1 MCLGPVPRIRVVL
14 IEPLNDG
21 NIGAIARAMK
31 NFGLDELVLVRPC
44 AVGEEAIKRAMHASD
59 VLRSAKTVFSED
71 DALDGVDYIVGTT
84 GVDTANEKKFSR
96 ISVTPEAFADR
107 IRDLDGCIALLFG
120 REDFGLDN
128 DVVRRCDF
136 LLTIPANPTYPILNI
151 SHAATIV
158 FYELFA
164 HDATRAAPREASDFE
179 VEKLNEFFA
188 ILLDSIDYPVHKKEK
203 TKVMFRRMV
212 ARSVPTTWEFHTLM
226 GVLDDAAK
234 LSERGRWKKD
244 G

>member
-1 MCLGPVPRIRVVL
+1 MCLRTVPQIRVVL

-21 NIGAIARAMK
+21 NVGAIARAMK

-44 AVGEEAIKRAMHASD
+44 AVGEEALKRAMHASD
-59 VLRSAKTVFSED
+59 VLKSARTVFSED
-71 DALDGVDYIVGTT
+71 EALDGADYVVGTT

-96 ISVTPEAFADR
+96 IAMTPESFADR
-107 IRDLDGCIALLFG
+107 ISGVEGRIALLFG

-128 DVVRRCDF
+128 DIVRRCDF
-136 LLTIPANPTYPILNI
+136 LVTIPANPAYPILNI

-164 HDATRAAPREASDFE
+164 HDATKASLREASGFE

-188 ILLDSIDYPVHKKEK
+188 TLLDSIDYPEHKKDK

-234 LSERGRWKKD
+234 LSDKGRRKNAR
-244 G
+244 